1 MVRVLMTL
9 AALLPAAAPGLAQ
22 AQGGQGATWSVV
34 TLRVDKPLPDH
45 FKETFN
51 PTGVFVSLVLHVP
64 DKYVVGLNY
73 QECKLESASD
83 DKGTNL
89 LENPKK
95 PAFPITPFG
104 PDFRAGPGGAYF
116 LTTLM
121 LPNWPAAGA
130 TKLRF
135 KGSARVL
142 CGAKEKTVEVK
153 DVSLKAGM
161 KTIVG
166 PASVSL
172 DQFQLPQEISV
183 QVRSPLPTKKIE
195 FLDASGKTLTHFGN
209 MSPVTLAKG
218 LEYTGLYH
226 IRAKL
231 DSVTV
236 RLTYFEEQ
244 EQLTIPLD
252 VAAGLGL

>member
-1 MVRVLMTL
+1 MVRVVMAL
-9 AALLPAAAPGLAQ
+9 AALVAVAAPGLAH

-34 TLRVDKPLPDH
+34 SLRVDKPLPEQ
-45 FKETFN
+45 FKQGFN

-73 QECKLESASD
+73 QECKLASASD

-104 PDFRAGPGGAYF
+104 PDFRAGPGGAYY
-116 LTTLM
+116 LATLM

-142 CGAKEKTVEVK
+142 CGTKEKTVEVK
-153 DVSLKAGM
+153 AVSIKAGTKSM
-161 KTIVG
+161 VG
-166 PASVSL
+166 PAAIKL
-172 DQFQLPQEISV
+172 DDFQLPQETSV
-183 QVRSPLPTKKIE
+183 DVRSPLPTKKIE
-195 FLDASGKTLTHFGN
+195 FLDASGKTLTYFGN
-209 MSPVTLAKG
+209 ISPVTVAKG
-218 LEYTGLYH
+218 LEYIGVYH
-226 IRAKL
+226 IRAMV

-252 VAAGLGL
+252 VEVGLGL